1 MPFNQAQLVEDTLL
15 LPRGVTQQSEAVKL
29 CALDLRRPT
38 LTERV
43 AVLFTFP
50 NHSSAAFW
58 QRSWQDLLEVSL
70 HTSIKKYPVCCGRL
84 QFDSKDGYIAC
95 NSAGV
100 PFYVAVRAAAINA
113 HDAALPATATAFT
126 QAL

>member
-58 QRSWQDLLEVSL
+58 QRSWQDLLE
-70 HTSIKKYPVCCGRL
+70 KYPVCCGRL